1 MKAPLEYLRKTT
13 MIPFFLI
20 NLDRSPD
27 RLRWIQQ
34 RTSELGIAL
43 SRVSAVDG
51 RSLSSDEVQRWTN
64 VVHSR
69 FGMGPNEIACFLSHR
84 KIWQMIVSDQVP
96 WSFIAEDDIYMS
108 NDLKRFLDDSQWI
121 PPHADLVK
129 AETVKQRVWLAAQS
143 SCEYLAHSLVELR
156 SFHGGSAGYFVS
168 LACAN
173 KLLESTANFCVPL
186 DQVLFNQDFPPAQ
199 PLKIYQVLP
208 ALVAQD
214 WVVNIPN
221 AKPKFESLLLGER
234 NQFHGKKQPKA
245 KSLAGLAWYKVTNP
259 IKKVS
264 KRSLETAANL
274 LGTHRVTKVAFD
286 SEMRQAAA

>member
-1 MKAPLEYLRKTT
+1 M

-27 RLRWIQQ
+27 RLRWMQH
-34 RTSELGIAL
+34 RTAELGISL

-51 RSLSSDEVQRWTN
+51 RNLPAEEVQRWSG

-84 KIWQMIVSDQVP
+84 KIWQMIVAERTP
-96 WSFIAEDDIYMS
+96 WSFIAEDDIYIS
-108 NDLKRFLDDSQWI
+108 DNLKQFLANADWI
-121 PPHADLVK
+121 PASADLVK
-129 AETVKQRVWLAAQS
+129 AETVKQRVWLS
-143 SCEYLAHSLVELR
+143 PKSECEHLGHSLIELQ

-168 LACAN
+168 LACAA
-173 KLLESTANFCVPL
+173 KLLDSTSNFCVPL

-199 PLKIYQVLP
+199 PLKIFQVLP

-214 WVVNIPN
+214 WVVNIPD

-234 NQFHGKKQPKA
+234 NQFHGKKQRKSQ
-245 KSLAGLAWYKVTNP
+245 SLAGLAWYKVSNP

-264 KRSLETAANL
+264 RRSLETAANF

-286 SEMRQAAA
+286 SEVRRAAA